1 MATASE
7 TYWTGISVNDQDIE
21 RAYGYVLERGEAV
34 TTRELTQ
41 TVIGARVKEEEER
54 RARLSTNATLYQ
66 PKNRYEVGQRLLFTA
81 LDNREGVVTALRTA
95 DNPRLAAFD
104 VVTVAFTEDGSS
116 REFAAGYELE
126 HPLNESKPAASGVAD
141 QAPEEIYARYGQSV
155 ESALTARLHTDK
167 EFVEQNGKWLL
178 RGLLV
183 EIHVGLLN
191 VAEAAIEQNNSALT
205 TAELARIL
213 DLNTEGAK
221 PENVHFALEYA
232 LQNDGRFVD
241 IGPSGQARW
250 FLSRLEPQ
258 EAQITPRILKL
269 LHSTRTATALP
280 PELETLLNE
289 LEDEADVD
297 NGEASPE
304 TSPSDVVDIVL
315 TYPHRRAGSL
325 PLTAG
330 VRGLFPESD
339 KSRML
344 VTLVDE
350 ETSARLPVWLVR
362 DGSYLAGLKGWYD
375 HHKLNPGAFV
385 QLERRAESF
394 SATLR
399 YMPQRERGLWVRAA
413 RAQGGRLIFGT
424 DRRPVSHKYDEDM
437 LILIGDQAGLDNLT
451 ESNYSERSLEQL
463 LHDVFPELAKLVPGG
478 RVHAKT
484 LYSAVNFARRVGPR
498 AVFDALARG
507 DAFSSVGGGYFILD
521 SARVMAR

>member
-7 TYWTGISVNDQDIE
+7 TYWTGYGVSDQDVE

-34 TTRELTQ
+34 TTRELAQ
-41 TVIGARVKEEEER
+41 AVIGARVKEEEER
-54 RARLSTNATLYQ
+54 RARFSTDATLYQ
-66 PKNRYEVGQRLLFTA
+66 PKNHYEVGQRLLFSA
-81 LDNREGVVTALRTA
+81 LDNREAVVTAVRTA
-95 DNPRLAAFD
+95 DNPRLPTFE
-104 VVTVAFTEDGSS
+104 VISVTFTEDGNSGD
-116 REFAAGYELE
+116 FAAVYEQD
-126 HPLNESKPAASGVAD
+126 HPLNESKPAATGIAD
-141 QAPEEIYARYGQSV
+141 QEPDEIYARYGQSV
-155 ESALTARLHTDK
+155 ESALSARLHMDK
-167 EFVEQNGKWLL
+167 EFVEQDGKWLL

-205 TAELARIL
+205 TPELARIL

-221 PENVHFALEYA
+221 RENVLFALEYA
-232 LQNDGRFVD
+232 LHNDGRFVD
-241 IGPSGQARW
+241 VGPSRQARW
-250 FLSRLEPQ
+250 FLSRLEPP

-269 LHSTRTATALP
+269 LHSTRPTSALP
-280 PELETLLNE
+280 SELQALLNE

-297 NGEASPE
+297 DGERTGEASPV
-304 TSPSDVVDIVL
+304 TPVDIVL

-325 PLTAG
+325 PLTPG
-330 VRGLFPESD
+330 VRGLFPDSD
-339 KSRML
+339 KPRML

-350 ETSARLPVWLVR
+350 ETNARLPVWIVNES
-362 DGSYLAGLKGWYD
+362 SYLAGLKGWYD

-385 QLERRAESF
+385 QLERRAEPF

-399 YMPQRERGLWVRAA
+399 FTPQRERGLWVRAA
-413 RAQGGRLIFGT
+413 RAQGGRLVFGT

-451 ESNYSERSLEQL
+451 ESNYGERSLEQL

-507 DAFSSVGGGYFILD
+507 DAFSSVGGGYFVLD